1 MTSNLKLLQAKM
13 NLYSELLNIEEDD
26 LSENDI
32 NLMFELSSQFKNI

>member
-13 NLYSELLNIEEDD
+13 NLYAELLNIKEDD

-32 NLMFELSSQFKNI
+32 NLMFELSSQFEKI

>member
-13 NLYSELLNIEEDD
+13 NLYSELLNIKEED

-32 NLMFELSSQFKNI
+32 NLMFELSSQFKKF